1 MTTSVKT
8 TKVYDEIIEFIAA
21 GTTPQSVIDFKLS
34 EAAKERLSDLISQ
47 SKTEGLT
54 QEEKGE
60 LDKYLVL
67 EHIMRLAK
75 ARAYKYINPE

>member
-1 MTTSVKT
+1 MTTSVKA
-8 TKVYDEIIEFIAA
+8 TKVYDEIIDFIAA

-34 EAAKERLSDLISQ
+34 EAAKERLADLIYQ
-47 SKTEGLT
+47 IQTEGMT
-54 QEEKGE
+54 QEEKSE

>member
-8 TKVYDEIIEFIAA
+8 TKVYDEIIELIAA
-21 GTTPQSVIDFKLS
+21 GTTPQSVINFQLS
-34 EAAKERLSDLISQ
+34 EAAKERLSDLIYRSETQ
-47 SKTEGLT
+47 GLT
-54 QEEKGE
+54 QEEKSE